1 MPVGITAKGAQS
13 NHLQNVNTL
22 SAEDATKALEN
33 IKGHLS
39 IDGKAKGVLSL
50 VNRTQAGTEM
60 QLKRKNGFQLFLRG
74 MKNQRLNDTQKAIDT
89 LLRRAGL
96 PDAAEKL
103 AQHLKGKDANHRNRV
118 SAQKLLAILREYLP
132 DRARETDSPAVDIDE
147 VLASA
152 VGDNPQDPAMT
163 IAEDSL
169 FEPSADFEMEVMER
183 QIQPQVSVPR
193 TLVDPAQTA
202 ASNSLDEL
210 LAKEGVVQ
218 GRLLGSGAFGSAHE
232 ILLNGTPCVLK
243 TFKKDHG
250 QKLSLDR
257 GARPNEAIAAY
268 LTSKKDPAFALQ
280 VNVAQPKYFLVSVN
294 QQFQKVTPIGLRA
307 LIKSNASGQVL
318 CHGLIMPKA
327 PGEEVHE
334 QSSTL
339 TPDQRR
345 QLTIGTIQSL
355 KKLNQRGFVHRDLKP
370 ENMYFDKATGTT
382 TLIDTGMLHKVSK
395 HKQSS
400 RYIRTYGGTP
410 LYMHPRAVTGL
421 QHGTETDLYA
431 AAVMALELEH
441 PVARKYTHWI
451 VTGLRKLR
459 EKGETVD
466 KGISVAALNTLIDE
480 DLANQHPHSA
490 ALRRLKDAI
499 NNPKTQAGFAMM
511 CFEYANRPVTEW
523 ADREKAQA
531 MYDRLLR
538 QPYVS

>member
-13 NHLQNVNTL
+13 NHLQNVSDL

-39 IDGKAKGVLSL
+39 INGKAKGVLSL

-74 MKNQRLNDTQKAIDT
+74 MKNQRLNDTKEAIDT

-103 AQHLKGKDANHRNRV
+103 AKHLKGKDANHRNRV
-118 SAQKLLAILREYLP
+118 SARQLLEILRAYLP
-132 DRARETDSPAVDIDE
+132 DRASETDSPTVDIDK
-147 VLASA
+147 VLAPA
-152 VGDNPQDPAMT
+152 VGDKPQDPAMT
-163 IAEDSL
+163 VVAASL
-169 FEPSADFEMEVMER
+169 LEASADFEMDVIER
-183 QIQPQVSVPR
+183 QIQPQVSAPQ
-193 TLVDPAQTA
+193 TLVEPAQPD

-218 GRLLGSGAFGSAHE
+218 GRLLGSGAFGAAHE

-243 TFKKDHG
+243 TFRKAHG

-257 GARPNEAIAAY
+257 GAHPNEAIAAY

-280 VNVAQPKYFLVSVN
+280 VNVAQPEYFLVSVN
-294 QQFQKVTPIGLRA
+294 QQFQKVNPIGLRA
-307 LIKSNASGQVL
+307 LIKSNAPGQVL

-334 QSSTL
+334 QAKRL
-339 TPDQRR
+339 TSDQRR

-355 KKLNQRGFVHRDLKP
+355 KQLNQRGFVHRDLKP

-395 HKQSS
+395 HKPSS
-400 RYIRTYGGTP
+400 RYIRTFGGTP

-421 QHGTETDLYA
+421 RHGAETDLYA

-441 PVARKYTHWI
+441 PVARIYTNK
-451 VTGLRKLR
+451 VRKALR
-459 EKGETVD
+459 ELREEGETVD
-466 KGISVAALNTLIDE
+466 KGISLAALNTLIDE
-480 DLANQHPHSA
+480 DLAKQHPQSA
-490 ALRRLKDAI
+490 ALSRLKAAI

-511 CFEYANRPVTEW
+511 CFEYANRPATEW
-523 ADREKAQA
+523 AAREKAQA

>member
-1 MPVGITAKGAQS
+1 MPVGITAKGAQT
-13 NHLQNVNTL
+13 NHLQNVNNL
-22 SAEDATKALEN
+22 SAEDATKALEH

-39 IDGKAKGVLSL
+39 IKGKAKGVLSL

-60 QLKRKNGFQLFLRG
+60 QLKRKNGFQLFLKG

-103 AQHLKGKDANHRNRV
+103 AQHLKGKDANHHNRV
-118 SAQKLLAILREYLP
+118 SARQLLEILREYLP
-132 DRARETDSPAVDIDE
+132 DRASETDSPAVDIDE
-147 VLASA
+147 VLAPA
-152 VGDNPQDPAMT
+152 VGDKPQDPAMT

-169 FEPSADFEMEVMER
+169 FEASADFEMDVIER
-183 QIQPQVSVPR
+183 QIQPQASAPR
-193 TLVDPAQTA
+193 TLVQPAQPD

-218 GRLLGSGAFGSAHE
+218 GRLLGSGAFGAAHE

-268 LTSKKDPAFALQ
+268 LTSKKDPVFASQ
-280 VNVAQPKYFLVSVN
+280 VNVAQPEYFLVSVN
-294 QQFQKVTPIGLRA
+294 QQFQKVNPIGLRA
-307 LIKSNASGQVL
+307 LIKSNAPGQVL

-327 PGEEVHE
+327 AGEEVHE
-334 QSSTL
+334 QAGRL
-339 TPDQRR
+339 TPEQRR

-355 KKLNQRGFVHRDLKP
+355 KQLNQRGFVHRDLKP

-395 HKQSS
+395 HKQAS
-400 RYIRTYGGTP
+400 RYIRTFGGTP

-421 QHGTETDLYA
+421 RHGAETDLYA

-441 PVARKYTHWI
+441 PIARKYTDQI
-451 VTGLRKLR
+451 VKLLRDLRK
-459 EKGETVD
+459 KGDTLD
-466 KGISVAALNTLIDE
+466 TGISAAALYTLIGR
-480 DLANQHPHSA
+480 DLANRHPQSA
-490 ALRRLKDAI
+490 ALTRLKDAI

-511 CFEYANRPVTEW
+511 CFEYANRPATDW
-523 ADREKAQA
+523 ADRKKAQA